1 MFQWN
6 RSKQPT
12 FLSNIKGFVNSS
24 GKSPFSVSMTNL
36 LNNLCLS
43 FAEDELFR
51 RQTEEFG
58 PPGMTM
64 IGLPQEPS
72 KQCCGTETNKKNI
85 YYRLNYCFYGK
96 NSAFPFGSKLKL
108 TQYCGLQNYVNYVRW
123 CFIELKYLHHF
134 GWEIRRV
141 LRSYI
146 SLLLH
151 SFKWIGRIFIIGRTF
166 NIICGI

>member
-1 MFQWN
+1 M
-6 RSKQPT
+6 
-12 FLSNIKGFVNSS
+12 NSS

-96 NSAFPFGSKLKL
+96 NSAFPFGSKLKFKL
-108 TQYCGLQNYVNYVRW
+108 EVKEILCEDNTIHMYCGLQNYVRW

-134 GWEIRRV
+134 G
-141 LRSYI
+141 
-146 SLLLH
+146 
-151 SFKWIGRIFIIGRTF
+151 
-166 NIICGI
+166 